1 MEKSEIKSFH
11 NIIYNIDTAAHWTDR
26 NFLGATLL
34 LPDMLQTNWATNT
47 LSDGSLFLSFYK

>member
-26 NFLGATLL
+26 NFLGMTLL
-34 LPDMLQTNWATNT
+34 LPDMLQTNWATDLCFSRFINKI
-47 LSDGSLFLSFYK
+47 LQL